1 LENENGGCMR
11 VYKVIYGLSAGASIF
26 FGLWQRSIE
35 AGIFLWLAFV
45 TIWEMVAYFI
55 DKKR

>member
-1 LENENGGCMR
+1 MR